1 MLDFIKRNIF
11 ILIIFFTT
19 LLLGFITF
27 FTFLD
32 KSFINLNQQNLK
44 ILLYTNL
51 FFLILFFIL
60 IFKEISNSIK
70 ANIYV
75 KGSVANRKYIVFFS
89 LFTLIPSILI
99 SIFSI
104 YFFICFR

>member
-1 MLDFIKRNIF
+1 MFDFIKRNIF

-32 KSFINLNQQNLK
+32 KSFINLSQQNLK
-44 ILLYTNL
+44 ILLYVNII
-51 FFLILFFIL
+51 FLILFFVL

-70 ANIYV
+70 SNISV
-75 KGSVANRKYIVFFS
+75 RGSVANRKYIVFF
-89 LFTLIPSILI
+89 
-99 SIFSI
+99 
-104 YFFICFR
+104 

>member
-1 MLDFIKRNIF
+1 MFDFIKRNIF

-32 KSFINLNQQNLK
+32 KSFINLSQQNLK
-44 ILLYTNL
+44 ILLYTNII
-51 FFLILFFIL
+51 FLIIIFIL

-70 ANIYV
+70 ANINV
-75 KGSVANRKYIVFFS
+75 KGSVANRKYISFFS

-99 SIFSI
+99 S
-104 YFFICFR
+104 YFLYLFFHLL